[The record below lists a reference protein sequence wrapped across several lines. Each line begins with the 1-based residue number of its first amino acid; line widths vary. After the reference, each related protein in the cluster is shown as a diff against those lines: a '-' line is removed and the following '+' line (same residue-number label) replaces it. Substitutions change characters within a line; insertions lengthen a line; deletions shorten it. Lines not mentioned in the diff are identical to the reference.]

1 MELTCFFL
9 RMESSRWNL
18 LGGVLQDRFCP
29 MEFNY
34 FLVTRWNSLGGIL
47 YRWNPILGWNF
58 LAFLFFRGEVV

>member
-1 MELTCFFL
+1 MDFLGGISPEGVPDGTSLFFL

-29 MEFNY
+29 KEFNY

-47 YRWNPILGWNF
+47 
-58 LAFLFFRGEVV
+58 